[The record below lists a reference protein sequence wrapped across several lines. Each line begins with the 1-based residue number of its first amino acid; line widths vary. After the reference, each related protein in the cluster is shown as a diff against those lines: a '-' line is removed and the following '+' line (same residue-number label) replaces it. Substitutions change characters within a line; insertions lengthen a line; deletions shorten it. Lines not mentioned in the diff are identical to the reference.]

1 MVAMMSKMLREQAT
15 PDVDTTI
22 FNGAPVDYHYIIKVF
37 DEMFKKKIDNPSGR
51 PTRLIK
57 YIDDQPKEM
66 IKHCIQ
72 QPAAMGFKNTGSL
85 LGEMYG
91 NSHQILAAYCKEI
104 KSSSQLEPGDG
115 TAYMRLHNF
124 LLKRES
130 AKLR

>member
-1 MVAMMSKMLREQAT
+1 MMAMMSKMLREQAT

-104 KSSSQLEPGDG
+104 KSSSQLKPGDG
-115 TAYMRLHNF
+115 TAYMGLHNF